1 MHKRRKASV
10 PSSGLFFRRF
20 EETEKTYKHHILL
33 LLPVWA
39 AVTALSSAATALP
52 SGHVPQWNGRLR
64 PALVSGGLL
73 ILAAGIIHCIGK
85 PKKKQPICF
94 PARSTHRPAD
104 CLWPS
109 ILRMWEKYRNGR
121 ISLFLSSSSSV
132 CWRCAVC
139 CFGFCRIKSASLS
152 IYDHAG
158 SSSVRH
164 DDFRYIPG

>member
-10 PSSGLFFRRF
+10 PSSGLFFRQF

-85 PKKKQPICF
+85 PKKTAYLLSCTLNA
-94 PARSTHRPAD
+94 PACGLLMAVYFTQVGEVPQWTDFAF
-104 CLWPS
+104 
-109 ILRMWEKYRNGR
+109 
-121 ISLFLSSSSSV
+121 SLFFVICLLAVRCLLLWVLPDKIGIIIYIRS
-132 CWRCAVC
+132 CWEQLC
-139 CFGFCRIKSASLS
+139 SA
-152 IYDHAG
+152 
-158 SSSVRH
+158 
-164 DDFRYIPG
+164 

>member
-85 PKKKQPICF
+85 PKKNSLFAFLHAQRTGLRTAYGRLFYACG
-94 PARSTHRPAD
+94 RSTAMDGFRFFS
-104 CLWPS
+104 L
-109 ILRMWEKYRNGR
+109 LRHLSAGGA
-121 ISLFLSSSSSV
+121 LFAAL
-132 CWRCAVC
+132 
-139 CFGFCRIKSASLS
+139 GSA
-152 IYDHAG
+152 G
-158 SSSVRH
+158 
-164 DDFRYIPG
+164 